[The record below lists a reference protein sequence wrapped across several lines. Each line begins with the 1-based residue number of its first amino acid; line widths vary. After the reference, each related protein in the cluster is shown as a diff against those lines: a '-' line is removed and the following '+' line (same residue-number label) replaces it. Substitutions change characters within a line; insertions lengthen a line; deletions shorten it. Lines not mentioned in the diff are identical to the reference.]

1 MGTYVN
7 NGKVALGSQYT
18 YNDAVKE
25 VASLVGVGTRSDG
38 QVYLSDVCL
47 ADGVNMWAKNKPEDH
62 STPANL
68 TESERNAN
76 AYSLAFAM
84 DYHESSQKP
93 LNIIKETKY
102 IKPTTYKRFRD
113 FNGYNHNAL
122 NPFEWGMPKYTNKM
136 QWFVPYL
143 LNNESDGILVN
154 QDLLQK
160 MCAKN
165 DEYPN
170 LGAYDTIGR
179 LFVTYSGFFRDETTL
194 SDSIDGL
201 IDKLKD
207 NRTGSNIRL
216 SAPSGLSTEPNGQE
230 GHFIFYTKK
239 GNMYSQLLPAIKVV
253 HEGELHPI
261 QINGWT
267 PKMSLRTL
275 YNGINNAY
283 VVGDCINNNTAVQFC
298 KDDLLYFSFSITNN
312 SLFVERVGSI
322 LLQTKVSYSLGADT
336 YTKTLRTIMY
346 DTEEGT
352 GKIPFWSING
362 LGTTKGPYDH
372 NGIYG
377 LNRITKFPRYAIAPY
392 SLIERLKTIDGINIP
407 SGASFKVTFSIKYY
421 KDSTTTTGGGQLNEE
436 YLASSF
442 TIPMMWINQELNNS
456 TIPDYIKPVPPDWE
470 IELQD

>member
-7 NGKVALGSQYT
+7 NGKVALGSPYA
-18 YNDAVKE
+18 YNVAVKE
-25 VASLVGVGTRSDG
+25 VASLVGVGARSDG
-38 QVYLSDVCL
+38 KYYLSDVCL

-62 STPANL
+62 STPLNL

-136 QWFVPYL
+136 QWLVPYL

-194 SDSIDGL
+194 SDSINGL

-230 GHFIFYTKK
+230 GHFMFYTKK

-253 HEGELHPI
+253 NEGELHAI

-275 YNGINNAY
+275 YHGINNAY

-298 KDDLLYFSFSITNN
+298 KDDLLYFDFSITNN
-312 SLFVERVGSI
+312 NAFAERCGSI
-322 LLQTKVSYSLGADT
+322 KLYIRVEYTPPGTT
-336 YTKTLRTIMY
+336 YTKTLQTVMY
-346 DTEEGT
+346 DTELGT
-352 GKIPFWSING
+352 NKLPAWSILG

-392 SLIERLKTIDGINIP
+392 SLIEKLKIIDGIDIP
-407 SGASFKVTFSIKYY
+407 SGTSFKVTLSLKYY
-421 KDSTTTTGGGQLNEE
+421 KDPTTSTGGGQLNEE

-442 TIPMMWINQELNNS
+442 TIPMMWINQELNF
-456 TIPDYIKPVPPDWE
+456 TIIPNYIKPVPPDWE